1 MADTHQLI
9 MGILVDSLLQQGDTK
24 RALKV
29 CRKWQQEMPHE
40 NVPYTDAALA
50 MARCFYT
57 NDLPK
62 QGDDIVNNLLCRSF
76 EWLSWID
83 TIKPTRRAGSGY
95 SRNEWLQ
102 TMKLALAVAAK
113 HERTNIFNQ
122 YIRQY
127 EHYIQQR

>member
-1 MADTHQLI
+1 
-9 MGILVDSLLQQGDTK
+9 
-24 RALKV
+24 
-29 CRKWQQEMPHE
+29 MPQE

-57 NDLPK
+57 NNLPK
-62 QGDDIVNNLLCRSF
+62 QGDDIVNNLLYRSF